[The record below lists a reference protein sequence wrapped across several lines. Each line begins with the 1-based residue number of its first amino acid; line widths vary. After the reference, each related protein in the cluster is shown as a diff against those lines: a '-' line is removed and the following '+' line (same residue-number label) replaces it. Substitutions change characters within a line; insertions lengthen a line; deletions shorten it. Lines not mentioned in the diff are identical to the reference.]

1 MKMELFPF
9 SAKKKKRPKDQ
20 NMNDLDNLKGGKGG
34 ADNAVGSDLLG
45 KGSAGASTANSSFGT
60 PGKKPGSQD
69 AVDIIVD
76 SDEDEIFDDEDDE
89 DGGQGDDKAVGTDVP
104 AQSLD
109 YRDMLA
115 AGTSVMQK
123 VIKTAGREE
132 EESQRTGDSYHS
144 SEGESD
150 DDDDDGDDTES
161 EEEEDEKGNE
171 KGGGGSDS
179 GEDYTDD
186 EDEGEDGYRPGG
198 YHPVKI
204 GEVYNQR

>member
-1 MKMELFPF
+1 MELFPF

-20 NMNDLDNLKGGKGG
+20 NMNDLDNLKPGKGG
-34 ADNAVGSDLLG
+34 PDNATGSDMLG
-45 KGSAGASTANSSFGT
+45 KGSAGASNANSGLGT

-89 DGGQGDDKAVGTDVP
+89 DGGGEDEKAVATDTAP
-104 AQSLD
+104 QPLD
-109 YRDMLA
+109 YRDMIA
-115 AGTSVMQK
+115 AGTSVMKK
-123 VIKTAGREE
+123 VINTAGREE

-150 DDDDDGDDTES
+150 DDDDGDDTES
-161 EEEEDEKGNE
+161 EEEDDEKGNE